1 MPQAMSSGGEADTF
15 AAEFVLG
22 TLDADE
28 RRAAH
33 ALLATDESFAERVK
47 LWERRLGELHL
58 MVEPVE
64 PVSDVWPRIKTRMPE
79 VQQLVETRAAAPEP
93 EPELQ
98 NEALPEPLSELHA
111 AEEQAGPEL
120 QPQGEAEAE
129 SEAEQKESSPP
140 VPAGRSFESLLEAL
154 EKPTAAESPPQP
166 ETPPPLPPAAP
177 APPAA
182 APAASWHLPPETPA
196 ETPTPP
202 ASPVVAPPLAAK
214 AATAAP
220 DQLRRAQRS
229 LTRWRALT
237 IVLLLVLVGL
247 AGVVAA
253 WRFVP
258 ERIPPALQPLA
269 LMRLAGIPLPASPAP
284 RKPAP
289 PESNFQE

>member
-1 MPQAMSSGGEADTF
+1 MPQAMSGGGETDTF

-28 RRAAH
+28 RRAAQ

-47 LWERRLGELHL
+47 LWERRFGELHL

-79 VQQLVETRAAAPEP
+79 VQQIVETRAAEPEP
-93 EPELQ
+93 EPELRA
-98 NEALPEPLSELHA
+98 ESRPAPLPELHP

-120 QPQGEAEAE
+120 QPQEEAGAE
-129 SEAEQKESSPP
+129 SEAEQKQSKP
-140 VPAGRSFESLLEAL
+140 VPTGRSFESLLEAL
-154 EKPTAAESPPQP
+154 EKPLAEESPPQP
-166 ETPPPLPPAAP
+166 ETPPPSPLAAP
-177 APPAA
+177 APPAV
-182 APAASWHLPPETPA
+182 APAASWHLPPETP
-196 ETPTPP
+196 EEPSVPP
-202 ASPVVAPPLAAK
+202 APPVVAPPIAAK

-220 DQLRRAQRS
+220 DSLRQAQRS

-237 IVLLLVLVGL
+237 VVLLLVLIGL

-269 LMRLAGIPLPASPAP
+269 LMRLAGIPLPASLAP

-289 PESNFQE
+289 PESSFQE